1 MAAEIVAA
9 LTELSS
15 EIRRVAL
22 VAADG
27 KVLAVSS
34 GADGERLA
42 RVAAELFDL
51 SETTAPSDASI
62 VDVRVDLPEGGVIAC
77 RDAGRIAVATTTP
90 EPAAALVLHDLRTC
104 LGRLDE
110 ADRPRRR
117 RRPAA
122 RVEVDADA

>member
-1 MAAEIVAA
+1 VDDASTRAAEIVAA

-27 KVLAVSS
+27 TVLAASS

-51 SETTAPSDASI
+51 SETTAPSDAAI

-77 RDAGRIAVATTTP
+77 RDALTAPWELIGDLRASLEELRKAVPPAVG
-90 EPAAALVLHDLRTC
+90 AAAAD
-104 LGRLDE
+104 GR
-110 ADRPRRR
+110 AS
-117 RRPAA
+117 
-122 RVEVDADA
+122 